1 MNITLMDSAATSDEQ
16 LWHLACEG
24 DREAFG
30 RIVERYQSLVCSL
43 AYSACGTLGISED
56 MAQETF
62 ITAWHRLKELRDPG
76 KLRPWLCGIV
86 RNLAANAVRRELR
99 RGGEPESLDA
109 VGGELSF
116 EGDPASQ
123 TITSEE
129 ETLLWRT
136 LAEMP
141 ANYREPL
148 VLFYRE
154 EQSVTEVAA
163 KLDLTEDTVKQR
175 LSRGRAMLREEMAA
189 LVESTLTR
197 TRPTAVFTAGVL
209 AALPLASAP
218 TASAAAT
225 GAVAGKAAVTAG
237 KSVLGSMGLGVIA
250 GPVIGLF
257 ISFFGSKAAA
267 LTARSPEERK
277 CIMRHARGIVIFCFM
292 MSIALAATLSQA
304 GNLYPVS
311 PGWLI
316 FGVCAW
322 VAVLVLTIHFWAA
335 RMRREVVRIR
345 AETGTEDNT

>member
-1 MNITLMDSAATSDEQ
+1 MNITLMNSPGTSDEQ

-30 RIVERYQSLVCSL
+30 RIVERYQALVCSL
-43 AYSACGTLGISED
+43 AYSACGTLGTSED

-99 RGGEPESLDA
+99 RGGEPESLDT

-148 VLFYRE
+148 ILFYRE

-175 LSRGRAMLREEMAA
+175 LSRGRAMLREEMAT

-197 TRPTAVFTAGVL
+197 TP
-209 AALPLASAP
+209 P

-225 GAVAGKAAVTAG
+225 GAVAAKAAATAG
-237 KSVLGSMGLGVIA
+237 KSALGSVGLGAIA
-250 GPVIGLF
+250 GPLIGLL
-257 ISFFGSKAAA
+257 IGLFGSKAVA

-277 CIMRHARGIVIFCFM
+277 CIKRYAWGMVVFCFA
-292 MSIALAATLSQA
+292 MSVGLAVTLSQA
-304 GNLYPVS
+304 GKLYPVS

-322 VAVLVLTIHFWAA
+322 VATLVVTIHFWAA
-335 RMRREVVRIR
+335 RMQREVVRIR
-345 AETGTEDNT
+345 AKTGTEDNT